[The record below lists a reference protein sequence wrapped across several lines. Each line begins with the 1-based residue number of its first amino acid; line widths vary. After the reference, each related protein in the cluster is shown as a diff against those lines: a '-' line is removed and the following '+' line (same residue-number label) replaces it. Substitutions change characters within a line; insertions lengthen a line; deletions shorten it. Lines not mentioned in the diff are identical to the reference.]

1 MRTKIADN
9 PTGVAL
15 YLLALVIGA
24 ALIVWGWRPSTR
36 NGAALIVIGVVLVAY
51 AGYRFY
57 TTFLQD

>member
-1 MRTKIADN
+1 MASTIAEE
-9 PTGVAL
+9 PVSVAL
-15 YLLALVIGA
+15 YLLAVVIGA
-24 ALIVWGWRPSTR
+24 ALIFWGWRPSTR